1 MLPEPHLFLDETARP
16 PRRTWVPLVL
26 SAVLH
31 LLVLGTAVELTR
43 ARTDVVRTG
52 DDTVATPSE
61 QRVVM
66 VTLPPYPKA
75 EPKPLPRRAAEPPP
89 PVPPRQMPRPQVE
102 RGQKLPEDV
111 TVAPERPPDTGPLT
125 EAPAERAPDASRSAP
140 PRTVEDPAAAPA
152 PTMESEAERLFGR
165 KQTGVAYASGP
176 EPFAR
181 WVQVMTDDRAN
192 DCRPKQLPVRPPG
205 TPPELGYV
213 SGQVFREGTRIPLS
227 GAFLQI
233 LGTPYSTFAD
243 DDGHYRLAFD
253 RSLVDECRTQYVQ
266 VSKDGFRPRR
276 LILGIGPEQSND
288 IPMSRY

>member
-1 MLPEPHLFLDETARP
+1 MLPEPHLFLEEQSRL

-26 SAVLH
+26 SAILH

-43 ARTDVVRTG
+43 AKAK
-52 DDTVATPSE
+52 DDASKATVSTPSE
-61 QRVVM
+61 QRVEVAA
-66 VTLPPYPKA
+66 LPPYPRT
-75 EPKPLPRRAAEPPP
+75 EPRPLPRPAPKPPDAT
-89 PVPPRQMPRPQVE
+89 PPRPMPRPQVQ
-102 RGQKLPEDV
+102 RGPKVPEEV
-111 TVAPERPPDTGPLT
+111 TVAPVPPPETGPLR
-125 EAPAERAPDASRSAP
+125 EAPAERAPDAARQTPPAP
-140 PRTVEDPAAAPA
+140 PQDFAATAQ

-165 KQTGVAYASGP
+165 RQTGLPLATGP

-181 WVQVMTDDRAN
+181 WAQVMTDDRAN

-213 SGQVFREGTRIPLS
+213 SGQVFREGTRVPLG

-243 DDGHYRLAFD
+243 DDGRYRLAFD